1 MSLSRKELDRAG
13 KRNNAA
19 LLPMAGKVGKNH
31 GSAACRA
38 PRPDGVSGGKA
49 QPFRYGRPKEK
60 AKKCLGSVACR
71 KAVGFPHQQA
81 AEPHGADSNSSFEFP
96 VSIFHQGDS
105 YATTQQT

>member
-1 MSLSRKELDRAG
+1 MSLSRKELDRDG

-19 LLPMAGKVGKNH
+19 LLPNGWAGGKK
-31 GSAACRA
+31 SRLCRLPCA
-38 PRPDGVSGGKA
+38 PSRRCVRGKA